1 MIIKGI
7 EHVSISVSDID
18 KATKFYR
25 DILGFK
31 HLETVED
38 GPKDLVY
45 FDIAG
50 KSRLELFY
58 SRGEAL
64 KPIIPESEHEPLG
77 YVHLAFMVDDVDS
90 WAKHFEKHNVPIVF
104 GPIDLPQLSMR
115 VCLFEDPDGNVLE
128 ICVPI

>member
-7 EHVSISVSDID
+7 EHVSISVSDIG
-18 KATKFYR
+18 KATEFYR
-25 DILGFK
+25 DILGFNY
-31 HLETVED
+31 LETVED

-50 KSRLELFY
+50 TSRMELFY
-58 SRGEAL
+58 SHGNAV

-77 YVHLAFMVDDVDS
+77 YVHLAFMVDEVDE
-90 WAKHFEKHNVPIVF
+90 WAKHFEKNSVPIVF

-128 ICVPI
+128 ICNPM